1 MTVICGA
8 ILDSLCGIFVDS
20 AVNKYHAQGCQNQ
33 ACELIKHPN
42 KSTTLCNLPSSSNK
56 PKKWATLVAF
66 LELSTVPC
74 AGLCLCGTIKT
85 IFVSAKQILLRS
97 PDYNH
102 IHPSE
107 FERRCAGAALLYI
120 CSYGLVEY
128 LTWFPYARACQCMM
142 FIRVTWLKSQQPSTC
157 SRAGTCIYYANE
169 PDLLTMTLSDT
180 YLPTAVCMWKQQR
193 IYHGGLHRF

>member
-8 ILDSLCGIFVDS
+8 ILDSLCGTFIDS

-42 KSTTLCNLPSSSNK
+42 KSSTLCNLPSSSNK
-56 PKKWATLVAF
+56 PKKWAILVAF

-107 FERRCAGAALLYI
+107 FERRCAGAT
-120 CSYGLVEY
+120 LV
-128 LTWFPYARACQCMM
+128 YA
-142 FIRVTWLKSQQPSTC
+142 VVVLWNTWLDFRMHVHEQSTNHI
-157 SRAGTCIYYANE
+157 SLI
-169 PDLLTMTLSDT
+169 
-180 YLPTAVCMWKQQR
+180 KQA
-193 IYHGGLHRF
+193 